1 MVQNRGIK
9 VKILNGNGSS
19 GIAHKIA
26 NELKLQGFEVINIDN
41 ADSFDYLKTK
51 IIIYSEKVNLNNQF
65 KQLFK
70 DFEIIK
76 EYQTQQEGSDL
87 IIILG
92 RDMVD

>member
-9 VKILNGNGSS
+9 VKVLNGNGSS
-19 GIAHKIA
+19 EIAHKIA

-76 EYQTQQEGSDL
+76 KYQTQQKGSDL

-92 RDMVD
+92 RDIVD

>member
-9 VKILNGNGSS
+9 VKVLNGNGNS
-19 GIAHKIA
+19 GIAYKIA
-26 NELKLQGFEVINIDN
+26 NELKLQVFEVINIDN

-76 EYQTQQEGSDL
+76 KYQTQQEGSDL